1 MNSWFLFVLKKSG
14 FLSVF
19 ILYFKEDENDG
30 KEKFA
35 YQNYV
40 LYGEIFMRFF

>member
-1 MNSWFLFVLKKSG
+1 MISWFLFVLKKNLAF
-14 FLSVF
+14 FLF
-19 ILYFKEDENDG
+19 YFKEDENDG

>member
-1 MNSWFLFVLKKSG
+1 MNSWFLFVLKKIW
-14 FLSVF
+14 LSF
-19 ILYFKEDENDG
+19 CFYFKEDENDG

>member
-1 MNSWFLFVLKKSG
+1 MISWFLFVLKKSG

-19 ILYFKEDENDG
+19 YFQEPENDG

-35 YQNYV
+35 Y
-40 LYGEIFMRFF
+40 